1 MFDLIGFDGDDTL
14 WHNERLYQMG
24 RQRFREILKKY
35 GLGGSAQEIDDRVH
49 ETEMR
54 NLPHYGYGVMSFVLS
69 LIETSIELTGRR
81 ISGDD
86 IRGLLDLSKEMLS
99 AEVHLFEGAG
109 ETLSRLSG
117 EYTLML
123 ITKGDL
129 LHQQAKVN
137 QSGLKR
143 YFRHVE
149 VVSEKSRETYANL
162 LSRHSIPPSRFLMI
176 GNSMRSDVLP
186 VLELGGW
193 AVHIPALLSWVHE
206 DVRPPGDLGER
217 FLELESLAQVP
228 GWLTGVSNREN
239 PARER

>member
-24 RQRFREILKKY
+24 RQRFREILAKY
-35 GLGGSAQEIDDRVH
+35 ELRSSMQQIDDRVH

-54 NLPHYGYGVMSFVLS
+54 NLRHYGYGVMSFVLS
-69 LIETSIELTGRR
+69 LIETSVELTGGR
-81 ISGDD
+81 ISGED
-86 IRGLLDLSKEMLS
+86 IGSLLDLSKEMLS

-109 ETLSRLSG
+109 ETLARLSG
-117 EYTLML
+117 DYTLML

-129 LHQQAKVN
+129 LHQHAKVN
-137 QSGLKR
+137 QSGLKQ

-149 VVSEKSRETYANL
+149 VVSEKSRETYATL

-193 AVHIPALLSWVHE
+193 AVHIPAMLSWAHE
-206 DVRPPGDLGER
+206 DVHPPGDLGER
-217 FLELESLAQVP
+217 FLELESLAQLP
-228 GWLTGVSNREN
+228 AWLIGVSSGKDPTREK
-239 PARER
+239 